1 MTTWV
6 ALVALAVSTEDPP
19 ELIEFGFALSVTVV
33 EELGVTVTVVV
44 AVALPPAPLA
54 VAV

>member
-6 ALVALAVSTEDPP
+6 ALVAFAVRTEDPP
-19 ELIEFGFALSVTVV
+19 EAMEVGFALSVTVAA
-33 EELGVTVTVVV
+33 LAVTVTVAV
-44 AVALPPAPLA
+44 AVALPPGPLA